1 MDFLHQVWHV
11 LTNINEQ
18 LADWVGQYG
27 TQIYVILALII
38 FCETGLVVM
47 PFLPGDSLLFAAGA
61 LAAGKGYTLS
71 LGVLWILLPVAAILG
86 DNLNYFIGRAL
97 GPKVFSR
104 EQSKL
109 FNPKML
115 EKTQAFYQKH
125 GRKTIVIARFIPL
138 MRTFAPFVAGVGR
151 MDYVRFLIY
160 SILGAFI
167 WVIVCTSAGF
177 LLGNIPV
184 VKQNFEL
191 IVVGVIV
198 VSILMPILGWWK
210 AQRES

>member
-1 MDFLHQVWHV
+1 
-11 LTNINEQ
+11 
-18 LADWVGQYG
+18 
-27 TQIYVILALII
+27 
-38 FCETGLVVM
+38 M

-61 LAAGKGYTLS
+61 LAAGKEDTLS
-71 LGVLWILLPVAAILG
+71 LGVLWILLPAAAILG

-104 EQSKL
+104 TQSKI

-115 EKTQAFYQKH
+115 EKTQTFYKKH
-125 GRKTIVIARFIPL
+125 GKLTILLARFIPL
-138 MRTFAPFVAGVGR
+138 MRTFAPFVAGVGH
-151 MDYVRFLIY
+151 MDYVRFLLF

-184 VKQNFEL
+184 VKENFEL

-198 VSILMPILGWWK
+198 VSILMPIIGWWK